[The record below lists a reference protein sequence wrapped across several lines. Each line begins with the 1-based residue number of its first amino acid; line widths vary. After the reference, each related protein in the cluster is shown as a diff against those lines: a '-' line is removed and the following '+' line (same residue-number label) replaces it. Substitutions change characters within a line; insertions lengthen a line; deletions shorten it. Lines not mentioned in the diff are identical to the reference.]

1 MTIQIRPG
9 RLFRNVSV
17 LVLAQGVTK
26 VLNFA
31 VSLVLVR
38 YLGVHELGRYAYVTA
53 YAFPFGA
60 LADFGLAAYGIREI
74 SRDHTRAS
82 EVLAVLQRA
91 LLSLAGA
98 TGVAMIGLAVL
109 TRHDPL
115 TTAAI
120 LVVALTNLVSAATTP
135 YVVAMT
141 ARENLHLLS
150 IHKVVASA
158 LGAIA
163 TLAVLLG
170 GGGILA
176 LFMAAAVVNIGMWF
190 IGRALSG
197 ETVPSLQVPY
207 TSVRAMVAQAVPFAF
222 LLLGFALYYRVDVIM
237 LRWLRD
243 ESQVGLYS
251 AAYRFLDAVILLA
264 ATLGSPFYPRLSRM
278 VGQDVQCV
286 RDLLEMTWKPML
298 ALGLPIAVGTF
309 FVAQPLTVMLFGR
322 EFLDA
327 GYLLQILIWG
337 SLPILLVN
345 IPSHALNAADR
356 VWTLAGVFGLGA
368 LINISLNF
376 ILIPGWGAVGA
387 SVATVL
393 CEWLTLL
400 FVSVLVHREFA
411 VPFSPEGLWRYILA
425 AAGMAVVLWLTS
437 GLGLA
442 IELVSGILTY
452 TGCMLLFGYLR
463 SADMWAIRRLLAQ

>member
-1 MTIQIRPG
+1 MIWIRPG
-9 RLFRNVSV
+9 GLFRNVSL

-26 VLNFA
+26 ILNFA
-31 VSLVLVR
+31 VSIALVR
-38 YLGVHELGRYAYVTA
+38 YLGVQELGKYAYVTA

-60 LADFGLAAYGIREI
+60 LTDFGLAAYSIREI
-74 SRDHTRAS
+74 SRDHSRAA
-82 EVLAVLQRA
+82 EVLVVLQRA
-91 LLSLAGA
+91 LLALAGA
-98 TGVAMIGLAVL
+98 TGVAMVALAVL
-109 TRHDPL
+109 TGHDLL
-115 TTAAI
+115 TTTCI
-120 LVVALTNLVSAATTP
+120 LVVALANLVSAATTP
-135 YVVAMT
+135 FVVGMT

-150 IHKVVASA
+150 IHRVTTSA
-158 LGAIA
+158 LGTVA
-163 TLAVLLG
+163 TLVVLLW

-176 LFMAAAVVNIGMWF
+176 LFMAAALANIGMWF
-190 IGRALSG
+190 IGRAVSG
-197 ETVPSLQVPY
+197 EALPATQVPCAA
-207 TSVRAMVAQAVPFAF
+207 VRAMVVQALPFAF

-278 VGQDVQCV
+278 VGQDSQGVQ
-286 RDLLEMTWKPML
+286 DLLESTWKPML
-298 ALGLPIAVGTF
+298 ALGLPFSVVTF
-309 FVAQPLTVMLFGR
+309 FVAEPLSVALFGQ
-322 EFLDA
+322 EYLGS
-327 GYLLQILIWG
+327 GYLLQILVWG

-368 LINISLNF
+368 LINISVNF
-376 ILIPGWGAVGA
+376 ILIPRWGAVGA

-425 AAGMAVVLWLTS
+425 AAGMAFVLWLTK
-437 GLGLA
+437 GWGLA
-442 IELVSGILTY
+442 IELLSSLLAY
-452 TGCMLLFGYLR
+452 AGCLLLMGYLR
-463 SADMWAIRRLLAQ
+463 SADMLAFRRLLAQ